1 MALPRKEPVPVCK
14 KAVHPKPVAGENS
27 GLARRT
33 SSRSKLACIPRAGI
47 IMRMEGK
54 ARDNHSSP
62 RRNSGAGRHAVGVD
76 APAKVKNLRR
86 LKRIEGQVR
95 GVERMVEEE
104 RYCADI
110 MVQIAAINEALR
122 AVGRELLHN
131 HLRQCAT
138 EAIRSGSSRRAEEM
152 YAELSD
158 LFAKF
163 AR

>member
-1 MALPRKEPVPVCK
+1 MQELTNNFKE
-14 KAVHPKPVAGENS
+14 G
-27 GLARRT
+27 
-33 SSRSKLACIPRAGI
+33 
-47 IMRMEGK
+47 
-54 ARDNHSSP
+54 P
-62 RRNSGAGRHAVGVD
+62 RRVRAAKAQTGRHAVAVD
-76 APAKVKNLRR
+76 APIKLKNLRR

-95 GVERMVEEE
+95 GVQRMVEAD

-122 AVGRELLHN
+122 AVARELLRN
-131 HLRQCAT
+131 HLRHCAT

-152 YAELSD
+152 YAELSA